1 MNPLFQDAFA
11 QLPVSALLLLLAAV
25 AVVAGA
31 PLFAAG
37 WRALRMR
44 RAAAG
49 LAVVPLDGEAAGLV
63 TLQGRVALESPM
75 FAPLSGRPCAGFTL
89 EVAGDGMRVG
99 ASMSELRA
107 FRLVG
112 EQATARVVVDHTVWH
127 GAVTERRTIA
137 PLEAL
142 PERLAGLLEQSAEV
156 RWLRDQRVALQ
167 LTERALEVGA
177 EVFVTGVARGSGVA
191 QVERGQA
198 QVFAMVESIELAAT
212 GTDGMAWTVG
222 DIGDIGDKG
231 NRSSRR
237 EPELW
242 IESGEP
248 LGQLL
253 VTPEAPA
260 PAVVAPPLWKLT
272 LMLLGPA
279 FTLAGLLYL
288 ARVVAPLIVG
298 RL

>member
-1 MNPLFQDAFA
+1 MNPLFENAFA

-25 AVVAGA
+25 ATLAGA

-37 WRALRMR
+37 RRALQMR

-49 LAVVPLDGEAAGLV
+49 LTVVPLDHTAAGLV
-63 TLQGRVALESPM
+63 TLHGQVALESPM

-99 ASMSELRA
+99 ASLSELRA

-112 EQATARVVVDHTVWH
+112 EQATARVVVDHGVWR
-127 GAVTERRTIA
+127 GAVTQRRTIT

-156 RWLRDQRVALQ
+156 RWLRDRRVALQ

-191 QVERGQA
+191 QVARGQA
-198 QVFAMVESIELAAT
+198 QEFAMVESMELAAT

-231 NRSSRR
+231 QRSSRR